1 MTDINEYLTKLSQ
14 QLVVPESEIKKIN
27 ASINFLKEKI
37 WGLFQNRLHDVI
49 VFGSYDRGT
58 MLPQIVDKGA
68 DVDILVI
75 FKKDEFQPQT
85 YLNQLRS
92 FSEKIYPK
100 SSVFPQHPS
109 IVVELEEVR
118 FELVPAVSDRDSWS
132 NSGLLIPAP
141 PSKDFKWR
149 ETNPVKFKKRVLDK
163 NEQEKDLVIPL
174 LKLIKYWNVIQGG
187 PFTSYYLEY
196 FATGRSYPKKN
207 LKEFFYEIIND
218 LANERHEPKER
229 KAIDA
234 LHERRRRLKVFEK
247 ENIFDYIEQELTSF
261 LPLIK

>member
-1 MTDINEYLTKLSQ
+1 MTDINDYLTKLSQ
-14 QLVVPESEIKKIN
+14 QLIVPDSEKKKIDT
-27 ASINFLKEKI
+27 SITFLKEKI
-37 WGLFQNRLHDVI
+37 WGLFQNRLADVT

-58 MLPQIVDKGA
+58 MLPQAIDKDA

-92 FSEKIYPK
+92 FSEKTYPK

-109 IVVELEEVR
+109 IVVELDHVR
-118 FELVPAVSDRDSWS
+118 FELVPAISDKDSWS

-141 PSKDFKWR
+141 PSKDFKWL
-149 ETNPVKFKKRVLDK
+149 ETNPVKFKKKVLDK
-163 NEQEKDLVIPL
+163 NEQEKQLMLPL
-174 LKLIKYWNVIQGG
+174 LKLIKYWNVTQGG
-187 PFTSYYLEY
+187 HFTSYYLEN

-207 LKEFFYEIIND
+207 LKEFFYEIIYD
-218 LANERHEPKER
+218 IADQRHEPKER
-229 KAIDA
+229 KAIDE
-234 LHERRRRLKVFEK
+234 LYERRRRLKALEK
-247 ENIFDYIEQELTSF
+247 ENISEYIEQELTSF